1 MPKPERRSR
10 ALRKQKILEATLEVV
25 AELGLSETRITD
37 IAERAGMSSGH
48 VLYYYPSKEA
58 IFLAALEARQKEALA
73 RLPEQLPPG
82 LTALGTLRKVLA
94 DGAPAGPGD
103 AQWALWLAAWERSA
117 RAPEVR
123 EVVSLLGA
131 RWFEYLERMLIE
143 AQKQGELGAFDTRLA
158 AERLLAL
165 HDGLSV
171 SVIST
176 ASSIT
181 RERMLEILDDEFDR
195 LPKGSGG

>member
-1 MPKPERRSR
+1 M
-10 ALRKQKILEATLEVV
+10 
-25 AELGLSETRITD
+25 
-37 IAERAGMSSGH
+37 
-48 VLYYYPSKEA
+48 
-58 IFLAALEARQKEALA
+58 
-73 RLPEQLPPG
+73 
-82 LTALGTLRKVLA
+82 
-94 DGAPAGPGD
+94 
-103 AQWALWLAAWERSA
+103 
-117 RAPEVR
+117 
-123 EVVSLLGA
+123 SLLGA